1 MPNRRLPAAFRLL
14 FRALLGLGATAAAV
28 FGYAALLSLAVQ
40 AGQPVSGTWVS
51 GTREVSARTDALEMP
66 LQEELRSRDRQVE
79 GDTVIP

>member
-14 FRALLGLGATAAAV
+14 LRALLGLGATAATV
-28 FGYAALLSLAVQ
+28 FGYAALLGLAVQ

-51 GTREVSARTDALEMP
+51 GTPEASARKDALEMP
-66 LQEELRSRDRQVE
+66 LQQDLRGRGREVG